1 MPYPA
6 TAGMI
11 SNRVE
16 RRKPNATEEEVL
28 VTRIDSVRDAA
39 ERTRVSVRHAADVVA
54 PYADTAKLNAAH
66 YTDEARLYLAP
77 RVSAAGRQAR
87 AAARAQYDAH
97 LAARLDQALAAVPPG
112 VQQKVGTAARRT
124 RDSARL
130 AAEFTAPRMGQAVTT
145 VRSVAA
151 PAAEEAAARSAAAVA
166 VLRSHVTADDI
177 RKLERRRERRAR
189 NGRFAK
195 GLLLA
200 GLVAGAGFAAW
211 KWWSKQTNPD
221 WLVEP
226 APATEVADRA
236 SLNGG
241 VGADASFGKVDGSPV
256 DALDPEVQA
265 KQAESD
271 ADDRRDHGDTH
282 P

>member
-1 MPYPA
+1 M
-6 TAGMI
+6 
-11 SNRVE
+11 
-16 RRKPNATEEEVL
+16 
-28 VTRIDSVRDAA
+28 TRIDSVRDAA
-39 ERTRVSVRHAADVVA
+39 GRTRDSVRHAADVVA
-54 PYADTAKLNAAH
+54 PYADTAKYNAAH
-66 YTDEARLYLAP
+66 YADEARLYLAP

-87 AAARAQYDAH
+87 AAARTQYDAH

-112 VQQKVGTAARRT
+112 VQKKVSGAARRT
-124 RDSARL
+124 RATARQ
-130 AAEFTAPRMGQAVTT
+130 AADFTSPRVGQAVTT
-145 VRSVAA
+145 VRTVAV

-177 RKLERRRERRAR
+177 RRLERRRDRRIR
-189 NGRFAK
+189 TGRCAK
-195 GLLLA
+195 GVLLA

-241 VGADASFGKVDGSPV
+241 VEADATFGTVDGSPV

-265 KQAESD
+265 KQAEADS
-271 ADDRRDHGDTH
+271 DDRRGRGDTH

>member
-1 MPYPA
+1 M
-6 TAGMI
+6 
-11 SNRVE
+11 
-16 RRKPNATEEEVL
+16 
-28 VTRIDSVRDAA
+28 TRIDSVRDAA
-39 ERTRVSVRHAADVVA
+39 ERTRDSVRHAADVVA
-54 PYADTAKLNAAH
+54 PYADTAKVNAVH
-66 YTDEARLYLAP
+66 YADEARIYLAP

-87 AAARAQYDAH
+87 AAARTQYDAH

-124 RDSARL
+124 RDTARL

-189 NGRFAK
+189 NGQIAK

-241 VGADASFGKVDGSPV
+241 VEADASFGKVDGSPV

-271 ADDRRDHGDTH
+271 ADDRRDRGDTY